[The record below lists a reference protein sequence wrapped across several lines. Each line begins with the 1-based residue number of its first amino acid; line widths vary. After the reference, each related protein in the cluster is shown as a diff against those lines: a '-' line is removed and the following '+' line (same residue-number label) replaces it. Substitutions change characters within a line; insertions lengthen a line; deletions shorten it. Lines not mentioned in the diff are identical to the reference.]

1 MANID
6 EKLIEDL
13 KAKHGEVVHLVDQET
28 GTEVVVRKPPR
39 AAYKRFRSMAF
50 DPKKQADAAESLMVD
65 CIVHPSRDE
74 WNTLLEQY
82 PALAETFAPEVLKL
96 AGASQSVDA
105 KKY

>member
-1 MANID
+1 MID
-6 EKLIEDL
+6 PKVLEDL
-13 KAKHGEVVHLVDQET
+13 KAKHGEVVVLSDEET
-28 GTEVVVRKPPR
+28 GTEIVVRKPPR

-65 CIVHPSRDE
+65 CVVHPSNDA
-74 WNTLLEQY
+74 WNALLDVY

-96 AGASQSVDA
+96 AGASQSVEA

>member
-1 MANID
+1 MPKID
-6 EKLIEDL
+6 EQTIEDL
-13 KAKHGEVVHLVDQET
+13 KAKHGEVVHLVDPET
-28 GTEVVVRKPPR
+28 RTEVVARKPPR

-65 CIVHPSRDE
+65 CVVYPSRDE
-74 WNTLLEQY
+74 WNAMLEQY

>member
-1 MANID
+1 MSKVD
-6 EKLIEDL
+6 EKVVEELRI
-13 KAKHGEVVHLVDQET
+13 KHGEVVLLRDPET
-28 GTEVVVRKPPR
+28 GSEVVARKPPR

-50 DPKKQADAAESLMVD
+50 DPKKQADAAEALMVD
-65 CIVHPSRDE
+65 CVVHPSRDE
-74 WNTLLEQY
+74 WNALLEEY